1 LNNTH
6 QYRQILSKYIPVKSI
21 DLIVDW
27 IIKYNVHLKISKSR
41 TTKLGDYH
49 PPFDKHGHRISINH
63 DLNKYAFLITLV
75 HEIAHLIN
83 WEKYKNKVKPHGE
96 EWKNE
101 YQSLMK
107 NFTGSNIFP
116 PDILGAINNHM
127 ANPFASS
134 CTDIRL
140 MRILRRYDPS
150 ASIRTGAE
158 IFTCL
163 EEIPQAAVFKIKNG
177 RTFYKGEKLRKR
189 YKCKDM
195 NNHRIYLFSP
205 LAEVKLIPDN

>member
-1 LNNTH
+1 MNNTH
-6 QYRQILSKYIPVKSI
+6 QSQHLLSKYLPVESI
-21 DLIVDW
+21 ALIADW
-27 IIKYNVHLKISKSR
+27 ITDYNVHLKISRSR

-49 PPFDKHGHRISINH
+49 YPTEKYGHRISINH

-116 PDILGAINNHM
+116 PDILGAIYNHM

-134 CTDIRL
+134 CTDIGL
-140 MRILRRYDPS
+140 MRILRKYDGIKTS
-150 ASIRTGAE
+150 SH
-158 IFTCL
+158 L
-163 EEIPQAAVFKIKNG
+163 EDIPQTAVFKTKNG

-189 YKCKDM
+189 YKCKDL

-205 LAEVKLIPDN
+205 LAEVILISGN

>member
-1 LNNTH
+1 MNNPH
-6 QYRQILSKYIPVKSI
+6 QYQHLLSKYLPVKSI

-27 IIKYNVHLKISKSR
+27 ITEYKIHLKITKTR

-49 PPFDKHGHRISINH
+49 PPSDKHGHRISINH

-83 WEKYKNKVKPHGE
+83 WEKYKNKVKPHGG

-107 NFTGSNIFP
+107 NFTGTNIFP

-127 ANPFASS
+127 TNPFASS
-134 CTDIRL
+134 CTDIGL
-140 MRILRRYDPS
+140 VRILRKHDNS
-150 ASIRTGAE
+150 KTSSH
-158 IFTCL
+158 L
-163 EEIPQAAVFKIKNG
+163 EDIPQAAVFKIKNG

-189 YKCKDM
+189 YKCKDL

>member
-6 QYRQILSKYIPVKSI
+6 QYRQILSKYLPVKSI

-27 IIKYNVHLKISKSR
+27 IIEYNVHLKISKSR

-49 PPFDKHGHRISINH
+49 PPSDKRGHRISINH

-83 WEKYKNKVKPHGE
+83 WEKYKNKVRPHGE
-96 EWKNE
+96 EWKSE
-101 YQSLMK
+101 YQKLMK
-107 NFTGSNIFP
+107 SIIDPNIFP

-127 ANPFASS
+127 AAPFASS
-134 CTDIRL
+134 CTDIGL
-140 MRILRRYDPS
+140 MRILRKYDS
-150 ASIRTGAE
+150 TKNSLH
-158 IFTCL
+158 L
-163 EEIPQAAVFKIKNG
+163 EDIPQATGFRIKNG